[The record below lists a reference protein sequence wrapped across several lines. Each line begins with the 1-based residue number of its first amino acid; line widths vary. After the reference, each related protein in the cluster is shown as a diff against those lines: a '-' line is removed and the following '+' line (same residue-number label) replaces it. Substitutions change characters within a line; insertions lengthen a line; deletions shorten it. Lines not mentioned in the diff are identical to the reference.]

1 MEISG
6 QKITK
11 RKHQATGILAKQDY
25 RIVAEGGPG
34 HQIPPGEEVGLV
46 EPEEIDWIWT
56 VIRYQR
62 GVLVKLIQQNSCQ
75 N

>member
-1 MEISG
+1 MDRKSPRGNIRLQGFWLNRIIGLLLKVG
-6 QKITK
+6 Q
-11 RKHQATGILAKQDY
+11 GD
-25 RIVAEGGPG
+25 
-34 HQIPPGEEVGLV
+34 QIPPGEEVGLV